1 MAFKMKNPSMGKM
14 AKAAGDSRVA
24 MKMKTESAMKMKEKS
39 PMEKELVGKQGN
51 LPPELKAKIE
61 AAPAKMRNRKG
72 AVDTKSPMKATE
84 GGTISYLGKKYK
96 YANAE
101 EKEALKTKLSATNKE
116 RKAKEAAD
124 KTARLKKLYAKSK
137 TTDAKYSELRKTNTV
152 ESNLEADKLFKNTNS
167 YSKTSVIGKEKL
179 RLAAEKKAKLEAEK
193 NRTSKDKSDSG
204 LNMKK
209 SAMKATDA
217 ELMAAD
223 KAKLNKGA
231 RQQDGKGK
239 TDKERSATP
248 KLDRSKA
255 RRNDPNDGVVSAS
268 EASGGMFMKKSPTKK
283 LDDKNK
289 RYREIKKIPKKEIKG
304 VDVHS
309 KISGLLLE
317 SNGKNVRQSM
327 KIAGKTFVYKQNN
340 DERTRDYIAKNQ
352 PKAKVPK
359 DMPKGKKKETTKQF
373 EKKAMRK

>member
-84 GGTISYLGKKYK
+84 GGTISYLGKKYD

-101 EKEALKTKLSATNKE
+101 EKEALKARLSAMNKE

-124 KTARLKKLYAKSK
+124 KKEAQTNFSKKIKSK
-137 TTDAKYSELRKTNTV
+137 NEEYTRLVNIGTDEAMRKAEIILSNTG
-152 ESNLEADKLFKNTNS
+152 S
-167 YSKTSVIGKEKL
+167 YNVKGSIGKEKIKRQKL
-179 RLAAEKKAKLEAEK
+179 NAYRKARQKDPSLPNLSVEEILAK
-193 NRTSKDKSDSG
+193 SGDKSDSG

-268 EASGGMFMKKSPTKK
+268 EASGGMFMKKAYNRKLDKAAKKEAKAEKKIAQVGPGGKKAPQTGSKAFDRKIAAADKKMDKAEKKRFKAAKK
-283 LDDKNK
+283 LSKTMG
-289 RYREIKKIPKKEIKG
+289 YYEYLSPIEKK
-304 VDVHS
+304 
-309 KISGLLLE
+309 
-317 SNGKNVRQSM
+317 
-327 KIAGKTFVYKQNN
+327 Y
-340 DERTRDYIAKNQ
+340 TR
-352 PKAKVPK
+352 
-359 DMPKGKKKETTKQF
+359 KKK
-373 EKKAMRK
+373 